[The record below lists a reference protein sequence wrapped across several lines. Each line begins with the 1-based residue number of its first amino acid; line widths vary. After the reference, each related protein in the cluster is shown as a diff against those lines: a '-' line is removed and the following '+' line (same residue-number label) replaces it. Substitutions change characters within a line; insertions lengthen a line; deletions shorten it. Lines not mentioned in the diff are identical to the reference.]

1 MKAPP
6 FAYARPA
13 SLPEAFDLIERHR
26 DGATILAGGQSLMA
40 SLNMRLSAPEVL
52 IDINRI
58 PGLGDIAFADGR
70 LRIGALVRHVEL
82 EHSALVARHAPLITQ
97 AMPHVAHPAIRNR
110 GTLGGSLAYA
120 DPAAEL
126 PACMVALDAR
136 FELASAA
143 GTRSIAAAAF
153 YEGLYRTALAP
164 GEILVAVE
172 IPGDA
177 TPRRYGFAEFAR
189 RLGDYAIAGVA
200 VRATVAEGRFEDTA
214 IVCFGTGARP
224 VTAATACR
232 ALAGR
237 GNTAETRAA
246 AAAALAADLD
256 PPEDLQASGEMRLHL
271 AQVLTRRVLEGL
283 AP

>member
-13 SLPEAFDLIERHR
+13 SLAQAFDLIARHG
-26 DGATILAGGQSLMA
+26 DGAVILAGGQSLMA
-40 SLNMRLSAPEVL
+40 SLNMRLSAPELLV
-52 IDINRI
+52 DINRI
-58 PGLGDIAFADGR
+58 DGLGEIAFADGT

-82 EHSALVARHAPLITQ
+82 EHSALVASHAPLITQ

-110 GTLGGSLAYA
+110 GTLGGSLAFA

-126 PACMVALDAR
+126 PACMVALGAR
-136 FELASAA
+136 FELASATGA
-143 GTRSIAAAAF
+143 RTVPAAAF
-153 YEGLYRTALAP
+153 YEALYRTALVP

-172 IPGDA
+172 IPEA
-177 TPRRYGFAEFAR
+177 AAPCRYGFAEFAR

-200 VRATVAEGRFEDTA
+200 VRVTVAQGRFEDAA
-214 IVCFGTGARP
+214 IVCFGAGTRP
-224 VTAATACR
+224 VAAATACL
-232 ALAGR
+232 ALAGHS
-237 GNTAETRAA
+237 NTAETRAA
-246 AAAALAADLD
+246 VAAALAADLD